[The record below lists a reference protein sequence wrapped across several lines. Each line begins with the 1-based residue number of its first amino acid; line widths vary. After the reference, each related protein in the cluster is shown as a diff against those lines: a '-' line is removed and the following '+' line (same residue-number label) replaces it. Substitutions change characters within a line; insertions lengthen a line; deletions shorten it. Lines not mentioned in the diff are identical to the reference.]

1 MVSKE
6 QKEKYRK
13 ETNRIVNKHLER
25 GKRLAAIEQEIDYC
39 NTVKKVAERKKK
51 EIKAGKCGVDCQ
63 TEIKDLIEDTK
74 KNCKRNLK
82 KVEALLPKKPKAPKL
97 KL

>member
-13 ETNRIVNKHLER
+13 ETKKIVNKHLDR
-25 GKRLAAIEQEIDYC
+25 GKRLAAIERKIDYC
-39 NTVKKVAERKKK
+39 NTVEKVADRKKK

-74 KNCKRNLK
+74 KNCKRNLN
-82 KVEALLPKKPKAPKL
+82 KVEALLPKKTKAPKL

>member
-25 GKRLAAIEQEIDYC
+25 GRKLSAIQQKKDYC
-39 NTVKKVAERKKK
+39 DTVKKMADRKKK

-74 KNCKRNLK
+74 KNCKRNLN
-82 KVEALLPKKPKAPKL
+82 KVEALLPKKTKAPKL